1 MWSVPVLVLPLVA
14 NLGFAAE
21 PLQPSSHA
29 LAQSSKPAKLERA
42 NVADLI
48 PSQVHG
54 LRARLSDDG
63 GLVIDCV
70 IDPGLPDLRF
80 ERPTLPEVR

>member
-1 MWSVPVLVLPLVA
+1 MWSVPVLALPLVA
-14 NLGFAAE
+14 NLGMAVE
-21 PLQPSSHA
+21 PLQPSSHE
-29 LAQSSKPAKLERA
+29 LAPPSKPVKLARA
-42 NVADLI
+42 SAGDLI
-48 PSQVHG
+48 PAQIHG

-70 IDPGLPDLRF
+70 TDPGLPDLRF